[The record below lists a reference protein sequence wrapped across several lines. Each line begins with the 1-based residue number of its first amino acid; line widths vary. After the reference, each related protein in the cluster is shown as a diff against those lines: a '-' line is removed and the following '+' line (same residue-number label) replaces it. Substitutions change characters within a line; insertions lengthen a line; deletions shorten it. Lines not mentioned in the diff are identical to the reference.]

1 MQIKRTVYLL
11 MTIFSLASLL
21 VGGFAVYVMYLTAFE
36 EEGQRLQQI
45 VQSQARL
52 MEAVARFDRQY
63 SRDYP
68 GGTEA
73 ATLSQVREAHA
84 QYKSFGETGEFHLAK
99 QVGDKIVLLHQHQK
113 QGHKVP
119 AHLSNHY
126 EQSTPMR
133 LALQGKSGVTTA
145 IDYRGVE
152 VLAAYE
158 PVDILNLGIV
168 AKTDMAEVR
177 AGYIKA
183 FVYAAVIGLLVVGL
197 GTQALLRTVM
207 PWTRALQESEE
218 SFRLLLNSTA
228 EGILGIDENG
238 KCSFANPAAIRMLGY
253 DSAEELCMLP
263 FLQVSGEEHPALRAI
278 HESRKV
284 HSTEGS
290 FLRRDNTRFPVEY
303 WAYPVEGREQGSNT
317 VVTFV
322 DITERKQ
329 LEQELQRMATYDMLT
344 GVYNRQSL
352 EKAASTEVER
362 ALRYGHPLS
371 VLVIDIDHFK
381 SVNDTRGHAG
391 GDSVL
396 RAFAQLLSAHTRQPD
411 TVARY
416 GGEEFVVLL
425 PELDLENALQLA
437 ERLRDKIAQ
446 TPMTIDGASRLHITV
461 SIGVA
466 TLPNHGE
473 DFGSLFK
480 AADRALY
487 QAKFDGRNR
496 VKAA

>member
-1 MQIKRTVYLL
+1 MQIKKTVYVL

-52 MEAVARFDRQY
+52 MEAVARFDRRY

-99 QVGDKIVLLHQHQK
+99 QVGDKIVLLHQHRK

-119 AHLSNHY
+119 AHRSNHY

-238 KCSFANPAAIRMLGY
+238 KCCFANPAAIRMLGY
-253 DSAEELCMLP
+253 DSAEELCQLP
-263 FLQVSGEEHPALRAI
+263 FLQISGEEHPALRTI
-278 HESRKV
+278 REGRKV

-290 FLRRDNTRFPVEY
+290 FARRDNTHFPVEY
-303 WAYPVEGREQGSNT
+303 WAHPVERGKQVSHS

-381 SVNDTRGHAG
+381 SVNDTQGHAG

-446 TPMTIDGASRLHITV
+446 TPMAGDDTSRLYITV
-461 SIGVA
+461 SIGVS
-466 TLPNHGE
+466 TLPEHGE
-473 DFGSLFK
+473 DFGNLFK

-487 QAKFDGRNR
+487 QAKFAGRNR